1 MKNLTLKDLSKILN
15 LSPSTVSKA
24 LNNST
29 EISDLTKKRVK
40 EVALAYKYRPNSLG
54 LSLKKGRTKT
64 IGVIIPSVLDRFSAK
79 LFIGI
84 EKVAHIHG
92 YNAILC
98 TSNYSVIREDENLN
112 FLKDKGIDGIII
124 SLTDET
130 IGQEKYDHIKKV
142 IDSGLELVLTNKVP
156 EELNAHR
163 VSIDFYKEAYNSIKN
178 IKLAISDKVLVVDS
192 FSDAIY
198 LDKRK
203 KGILDALNTVHQL
216 KDVQL
221 LKSNG
226 EETFAKDVVKNIKNN
241 SINVLIMSNQYLL
254 ETIINDVEVR
264 NYLAAGQLLIYGYSN
279 QKSTFENM
287 KGVTAISQRGK
298 FLGEKSAELLISQL
312 EANATEA
319 LKTIEIDS
327 IEKKIY

>member
-40 EVALAYKYRPNSLG
+40 EVALEYKYRPNSLG

-98 TSNYSVIREDENLN
+98 TSNYSALREDENLN
-112 FLKDKGIDGIII
+112 FLSDKGIDGIII

-130 IGQEKYDHIKKV
+130 IVQQKFDHIKKV
-142 IDSGLELVLTNKVP
+142 INSGMELVLTNKVP
-156 EELNAHR
+156 EELEVHR
-163 VSIDFYKEAYNSIKN
+163 VGIDFYREAYNSIKN
-178 IKLAISDKVLVVDS
+178 IKLTKADNVLVVDS

-203 KGILDALNTVHQL
+203 KGILDALKTEHLIN
-216 KDVQL
+216 DVQL

-226 EETFAKDVVKNIKNN
+226 EETFVKDVVKNIKNN
-241 SINVLIMSNQYLL
+241 GIKVLIVSNQYIL
-254 ETIINDVEVR
+254 ETIINDLEVR
-264 NYLAAGQLLIYGYSN
+264 KYLSKGELFIYGYSN
-279 QKSTFENM
+279 QKSSFENI
-287 KGVTAISQRGK
+287 KGVMAISQRGK
-298 FLGEKSAELLISQL
+298 FLGEQSAELLISQL
-312 EANATEA
+312 ESNASQG

>member
-1 MKNLTLKDLSKILN
+1 
-15 LSPSTVSKA
+15 
-24 LNNST
+24 
-29 EISDLTKKRVK
+29 
-40 EVALAYKYRPNSLG
+40 
-54 LSLKKGRTKT
+54 
-64 IGVIIPSVLDRFSAK
+64 
-79 LFIGI
+79 
-84 EKVAHIHG
+84 
-92 YNAILC
+92 
-98 TSNYSVIREDENLN
+98 
-112 FLKDKGIDGIII
+112 
-124 SLTDET
+124 
-130 IGQEKYDHIKKV
+130 YDHIKKV

-241 SINVLIMSNQYLL
+241 S
-254 ETIINDVEVR
+254 
-264 NYLAAGQLLIYGYSN
+264 
-279 QKSTFENM
+279 
-287 KGVTAISQRGK
+287 
-298 FLGEKSAELLISQL
+298 
-312 EANATEA
+312 
-319 LKTIEIDS
+319 
-327 IEKKIY
+327 

>member
-264 NYLAAGQLLIYGYSN
+264 NYLAAGELLIYGYSN

>member
-24 LNNST
+24 LNNSP
-29 EISDLTKKRVK
+29 EISELTKKRVK
-40 EVALAYKYRPNSLG
+40 EVALKYKYRPNSLG

-98 TSNYSVIREDENLN
+98 TSNYSSERESENVD
-112 FLKDKGIDGIII
+112 FLSDKGIDGIII

-130 IGQEKYDHIKKV
+130 IGVGQYDHIVKAV
-142 IDSGLELVLTNKVP
+142 NSGMEVVLANKVP
-156 EELNAHR
+156 EELRVHK
-163 VSIDFYKEAYNSIKN
+163 VSIDFYEEAYNSIKN
-178 IKLAISDKVLVVDS
+178 IGISNTDKVLVVDS

-198 LDKRK
+198 LDRRK
-203 KGILDALNTVHQL
+203 KGILDALENEHQY
-216 KDVQL
+216 KDVEL
-221 LKSNG
+221 MKSNG
-226 EETFAKDVVKNIKNN
+226 EESFVKEVVANIK
-241 SINVLIMSNQYLL
+241 SKKISKLIISNQYLL
-254 ETIINDVEVR
+254 ETIINDMEIR
-264 NYLAAGQLLIYGYSN
+264 KHLGTDQLLIYGYSN
-279 QKSTFENM
+279 QKSTFENI
-287 KGVTAISQRGK
+287 KGVSAISQRGK

-312 EANATEA
+312 EKKELDTMQ
-319 LKTIEIDS
+319 TMRIDS

>member
-1 MKNLTLKDLSKILN
+1 MN

-40 EVALAYKYRPNSLG
+40 EVALEYKYRPNSLG

-98 TSNYSVIREDENLN
+98 TSNYSVVREDENLN

-163 VSIDFYKEAYNSIKN
+163 VSIDFYREAYNSIKN
-178 IKLAISDKVLVVDS
+178 IKFSVSDKVLVVDS

-203 KGILDALNTVHQL
+203 KGILDALTTVHQL
-216 KDVQL
+216 KEVQL

-226 EETFAKDVVKNIKNN
+226 EETFVKDVVKHIKYNL
-241 SINVLIMSNQYLL
+241 INVLIISNQYLL
-254 ETIINDVEVR
+254 ETIINDLEIR

-279 QKSTFENM
+279 QKSSFENI

-298 FLGEKSAELLISQL
+298 FLGEKAAELLISQL
-312 EANATEA
+312 EANASEA